1 MPFAILNSPTLLFQ
15 VQTCPLQYSILPPS
29 CFKFR
34 HVPCNTKFS
43 HPLVSSS
50 DMPFAILNSPTL
62 LFQVVTFLCQFS
74 HPFFSSSD
82 VPSIINSPT
91 HLFQLQTF
99 LLQYS
104 ILPPLCFKFRH
115 ALLHYSIQP
124 PFRFLPRTPSVTAAW
139 KAVGAT
145 TRQGCDVLV
154 LRSVFSLSSTSH
166 PQLHFPVLLL
176 VAIST
181 SCNFFIDTPCAHQ
194 RADKYFWMCIYVHLT
209 PCSAFH
215 LGAFRSLLP

>member
-1 MPFAILNSPTLLFQ
+1 MPFATLDSPTLLFQ

-34 HVPCNTKFS
+34 HALCNTKFS

-62 LFQVVTFLCQFS
+62 LFQV
-74 HPFFSSSD
+74 
-82 VPSIINSPT
+82 
-91 HLFQLQTF
+91 QTYP
-99 LLQYS
+99 LQYS
-104 ILPPLCFKFRH
+104 ILPPSCFKFRH
-115 ALLHYSIQP
+115 TLCNTQFSHPLVSSSDIPFAILNSPTLLFQVQTCPLQYSILP

-154 LRSVFSLSSTSH
+154 LRSVFSPSTTSH

-181 SCNFFIDTPCAHQ
+181 SCNFIIDTPCAHQ
-194 RADKYFWMCIYVHLT
+194 RADKYF
-209 PCSAFH
+209 
-215 LGAFRSLLP
+215 